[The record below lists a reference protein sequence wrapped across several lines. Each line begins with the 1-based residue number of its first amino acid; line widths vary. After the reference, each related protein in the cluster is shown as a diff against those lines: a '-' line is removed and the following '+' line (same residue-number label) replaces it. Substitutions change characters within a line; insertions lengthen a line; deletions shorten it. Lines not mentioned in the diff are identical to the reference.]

1 MPETR
6 LSLDQDGD
14 QYRLVRRNEDG
25 SETEMLLSE
34 TDVMSLAQSAALLV
48 RTVVSKRNQESPG
61 LNAALISEAR
71 NIGLNS
77 DHHKSELH
85 LEIIPANGPKMI
97 FAFQMP
103 LARSLAARLPTY
115 LDELD
120 LASKKDRMR

>member
-6 LSLDQDGD
+6 LSLVQDGD

-25 SETEMLLSE
+25 SETEMQLSE
-34 TDVMSLAQSAALLV
+34 TDVMSLAQSAALLAQ
-48 RTVVSKRNQESPG
+48 TVVSKRNQESPG
-61 LNAALISEAR
+61 LNAALVSEVR

-85 LEIIPANGPKMI
+85 LEIFPANGPKII
-97 FAFQMP
+97 FALQMP

-120 LASKKDRMR
+120 LASKKDRMQ